1 MDEKKEEMKEVEG
14 FNFKLVLVNLVELV
28 VLVIISC
35 IVYSNIFVWFKSTSY
50 IGSSSFWW
58 VIALF
63 LSVYGL
69 IFIIKA
75 NVNNSIHKSI
85 AYRHYPT
92 ESTCYK
98 QLASIFLSIAKLCY
112 ILAAIVT
119 ILIIIMSVK
128 NSSLVTSKDRYNE
141 VSNMVEIIKGDE
153 SSDAFPNLLGKN
165 NDTSNLPLI

>member
-28 VLVIISC
+28 VLAIISY

-75 NVNNSIHKSI
+75 NVNNHI
-85 AYRHYPT
+85 AASYVIARRGLKFKDYLL
-92 ESTCYK
+92 K
-98 QLASIFLSIAKLCY
+98 QQKL
-112 ILAAIVT
+112 LLDKT
-119 ILIIIMSVK
+119 ILTK
-128 NSSLVTSKDRYNE
+128 YHWTQWFHFNKLVTN
-141 VSNMVEIIKGDE
+141 
-153 SSDAFPNLLGKN
+153 
-165 NDTSNLPLI
+165 

>member
-28 VLVIISC
+28 VLAIISY

-75 NVNNSIHKSI
+75 NVID
-85 AYRHYPT
+85 
-92 ESTCYK
+92 
-98 QLASIFLSIAKLCY
+98 
-112 ILAAIVT
+112 IL
-119 ILIIIMSVK
+119 
-128 NSSLVTSKDRYNE
+128 TSKLVRILF
-141 VSNMVEIIKGDE
+141 M
-153 SSDAFPNLLGKN
+153 
-165 NDTSNLPLI
+165 